1 MEQKPDKEQ
10 SPLCWDSRIEL
21 KWIDFLKND
30 KELKRDSGIL
40 QHKTAIVFIRKFATI
55 PREDINAA
63 DTQAALLDAIEQY
76 GKNNEKAFTRLKDC
90 IESYSKILLVNSRLL
105 TASDYNYER
114 RITSIGKANNQWSEA
129 LEQRGFVP
137 EEDKRL
143 LRRLLKDGE
152 DWRNDWHHKTPPQT
166 DTEKLAEGCKVWL
179 RYIFAVA
186 AISFHYNKS
195 RGGLIFT
202 ADRNCQ
208 LTFTQPEA
216 NPGKQSTFNTLKGVP
231 FQIDAR
237 PGGFHLEITVTEANG
252 RSRMETRTGE
262 IKRDEYLKINIRV
275 GELGRGGVP
284 RFTANPL
291 LAGMAKPANEEGIPF
306 QGGSYR
312 GQTNER
318 KLPHGIGTFIR
329 NGISYGGRFRE
340 GKPEGSFLVKGE
352 GFEYRGTLSFDTM
365 PWGLDRGEMI
375 LTLTDGQRY
384 TYKEAT
390 FRGMHCVRGNLFL
403 DGKLLYKGEFAPPAE
418 GMMSLP
424 QGIGELHSTDGAIY
438 YGEIDN
444 AVPHGRGC
452 LVSNSGTT
460 ATYTDW
466 IAGESTESTDTMRRI
481 TISGDRP
488 AWLFD
493 GDCIVCPVSGT
504 PLTFYYIG
512 SPRLTLRDESGTT
525 LTCPDT
531 EEWNYRFG
539 SPTAQPEPKPKPT
552 AEPEKRTNPT
562 AQPQPVQASGE
573 RKETSQPANEEKEQK
588 LTIEVGNNNK
598 LGFVN
603 EQCHWVI
610 LPQFDGA
617 KEFSEGLAAV
627 KTNGK
632 WGFIDKRGN
641 FVIQPQ
647 YIGGNSFSY
656 GLAQV
661 KVGKK
666 WGFIDK
672 RGNFVIQPQFEDI
685 GIPKEGICA
694 VRPRTIN
701 SKWGFINAQG
711 NFVTP
716 LQFNS
721 ARDFSEGLA
730 AVETNGKWGFIDKQG
745 NVAIQSQFNY
755 AFSFSEGLAAVRTND
770 KWGFIDKRGNFVI
783 QPQFEYAGLCIKGIC
798 NVKLNK
804 KWGFINKQGKFV
816 IQPQFD
822 NMHSFTKDKIVVSVN
837 RECFY
842 INHKGEHISNT
853 QEKKSER
860 KPGQGT
866 AITYD
871 GNYLTGY
878 YPIDKYGDRVGT
890 ILSSDGIYFSENL
903 ARVSLWIKDENE
915 PYDSHLLYGFIDR
928 KGELVIPAKFSSA
941 NNFHEEVAAVA
952 VKGKPLLWGI
962 IDKSG
967 DWVLEPKYAYIDW
980 FEDGKASAKTVEGKR
995 VTLTLRRE

>member
-1 MEQKPDKEQ
+1 MEQKPDKGQ

-40 QHKTAIVFIRKFATI
+40 QHKTAIAFIRKFATI

-63 DTQAALLDAIEQY
+63 DTQTALLDAIEQY

-202 ADRNCQ
+202 ADRDCQ

-306 QGGSYR
+306 QGGTYR

-365 PWGLDRGEMI
+365 PWGLDKGEMI
-375 LTLTDGQRY
+375 LTLADGQRY

-390 FRGMHCVRGNLFL
+390 FRGLHCVRGCLLL
-403 DGKLLYKGEFAPPAE
+403 DGKLLYKGVFAPPAE
-418 GMMSLP
+418 GMLSVP
-424 QGIGELHSTDGAIY
+424 QGNGELHSPDGSIY

-444 AVPHGRGC
+444 VVPHGRGC
-452 LVSNSGTT
+452 LVSNSGTE
-460 ATYTDW
+460 AIYTDW
-466 IAGESTESTDTMRRI
+466 IAGDSTESTDTMRKILLR
-481 TISGDRP
+481 GDRP
-488 AWLFD
+488 AGLFD
-493 GDCIVCPVSGT
+493 GDRIVCPVSGA

-539 SPTAQPEPKPKPT
+539 SPTAQPEPT
-552 AEPEKRTNPT
+552 AESEKRTNPT
-562 AQPQPVQASGE
+562 AQPQPAQASGE
-573 RKETSQPANEEKEQK
+573 RKETSQPANEEKEQE
-588 LTIEVGNNNK
+588 LTTKKGENGK
-598 LGFVN
+598 LGFID
-603 EQCHWVI
+603 EQGHWVI
-610 LPQFDGA
+610 QPRFDGVVWIY
-617 KEFSEGLAAV
+617 KFSEGLVAV
-627 KTNGK
+627 RINGK
-632 WGFIDKRGN
+632 YGFIDKRGN
-641 FVIQPQ
+641 FAIQPRFDDADW
-647 YIGGNSFSY
+647 FSE
-656 GLAQV
+656 GLAKV
-661 KVGKK
+661 KTNGKY
-666 WGFIDK
+666 GFIDK
-672 RGNFVIQPQFEDI
+672 RGNFAIQPRFD
-685 GIPKEGICA
+685 
-694 VRPRTIN
+694 
-701 SKWGFINAQG
+701 
-711 NFVTP
+711 
-716 LQFNS
+716 S
-721 ARDFSEGLA
+721 AWSFTEGLA
-730 AVETNGKWGFIDKQG
+730 MVKTNDKYGFIDKQG
-745 NVAIQSQFNY
+745 DFVIQPRFDDAS
-755 AFSFSEGLAAVRTND
+755 SFSEGLAMVKTND
-770 KWGFIDKRGNFVI
+770 K
-783 QPQFEYAGLCIKGIC
+783 Y
-798 NVKLNK
+798 
-804 KWGFINKQGKFV
+804 GFINKQGDFV
-816 IQPQFD
+816 IQPRFD
-822 NMHSFTKDKIVVSVN
+822 DAWPF
-837 RECFY
+837 F
-842 INHKGEHISNT
+842 KGLAKVQIKGKWFH
-853 QEKKSER
+853 
-860 KPGQGT
+860 
-866 AITYD
+866 
-871 GNYLTGY
+871 
-878 YPIDKYGDRVGT
+878 IDKQGNR
-890 ILSSDGIYFSENL
+890 L
-903 ARVSLWIKDENE
+903 
-915 PYDSHLLYGFIDR
+915 P
-928 KGELVIPAKFSSA
+928 
-941 NNFHEEVAAVA
+941 
-952 VKGKPLLWGI
+952 
-962 IDKSG
+962 
-967 DWVLEPKYAYIDW
+967 
-980 FEDGKASAKTVEGKR
+980 
-995 VTLTLRRE
+995 

>member
-1 MEQKPDKEQ
+1 MEQKPDKGQ

-40 QHKTAIVFIRKFATI
+40 QHKTAIAFIRKFATI

-63 DTQAALLDAIEQY
+63 DTQVALLDAIEQY

-105 TASDYNYER
+105 NASDYNYER

-195 RGGLIFT
+195 RGGLLFT

-284 RFTANPL
+284 RFAANPL

-306 QGGSYR
+306 QGGTYR

-329 NGISYGGRFRE
+329 NGISYGGRFRK

-352 GFEYRGTLSFDTM
+352 GFEYRGTLNFDTM
-365 PWGLDRGEMI
+365 PWGLDKGEMI
-375 LTLTDGQRY
+375 LTLADGQRY

-390 FRGMHCVRGNLFL
+390 FRGMHCVRGCLLL
-403 DGKLLYKGEFAPPAE
+403 DGKLLYKGVFAPPAE
-418 GMMSLP
+418 GMLPVP
-424 QGIGELHSTDGAIY
+424 QGNGELHSPDGSIY

-444 AVPHGRGC
+444 VVPHGRGC
-452 LVSNSGTT
+452 LVSNSGTE
-460 ATYTDW
+460 AIYTDW
-466 IAGESTESTDTMRRI
+466 IAGESTESTDTMRKILLR
-481 TISGDRP
+481 GDRP

-493 GDCIVCPVSGT
+493 GDRIVCPVSGT
-504 PLTFYYIG
+504 TLTFYYIG
-512 SPRLTLRDESGTT
+512 STRLTLRDESGAT

-539 SPTAQPEPKPKPT
+539 NPTAQPEPKPKPT
-552 AEPEKRTNPT
+552 AEPEKRTNST
-562 AQPQPVQASGE
+562 AQPRPAQASGE
-573 RKETSQPANEEKEQK
+573 RKEIRQPANEEKEQK
-588 LTIEVGNNNK
+588 LTEKKGENGKYGYVVERG
-598 LGFVN
+598 
-603 EQCHWVI
+603 HWVI
-610 LPQFDGA
+610 QPRFD
-617 KEFSEGLAAV
+617 F
-627 KTNGK
+627 
-632 WGFIDKRGN
+632 
-641 FVIQPQ
+641 
-647 YIGGNSFSY
+647 
-656 GLAQV
+656 
-661 KVGKK
+661 
-666 WGFIDK
+666 
-672 RGNFVIQPQFEDI
+672 
-685 GIPKEGICA
+685 
-694 VRPRTIN
+694 
-701 SKWGFINAQG
+701 
-711 NFVTP
+711 
-716 LQFNS
+716 
-721 ARDFSEGLA
+721 AR
-730 AVETNGKWGFIDKQG
+730 
-745 NVAIQSQFNY
+745 
-755 AFSFSEGLAAVRTND
+755 SFSEGLALVEIND
-770 KWGFIDKRGNFVI
+770 KWGFIDKRGNFAI
-783 QPQFEYAGLCIKGIC
+783 QPRFDYANWFSEGLAK
-798 NVKLNK
+798 VKTNG
-804 KWGFINKQGKFV
+804 KWGFINQQGRIVIPIQYDYAYPFIQGKAQV
-816 IQPQFD
+816 KQ
-822 NMHSFTKDKIVVSVN
+822 N
-837 RECFY
+837 
-842 INHKGEHISNT
+842 GET
-853 QEKKSER
+853 FR
-860 KPGQGT
+860 
-866 AITYD
+866 
-871 GNYLTGY
+871 
-878 YPIDKYGDRVGT
+878 IDKQ
-890 ILSSDGIYFSENL
+890 
-903 ARVSLWIKDENE
+903 
-915 PYDSHLLYGFIDR
+915 
-928 KGELVIPAKFSSA
+928 
-941 NNFHEEVAAVA
+941 NNRL
-952 VKGKPLLWGI
+952 P
-962 IDKSG
+962 
-967 DWVLEPKYAYIDW
+967 
-980 FEDGKASAKTVEGKR
+980 
-995 VTLTLRRE
+995 

>member
-1 MEQKPDKEQ
+1 MEQKPDKGQ

-40 QHKTAIVFIRKFATI
+40 QHKTAIAFIRKFATI

-63 DTQAALLDAIEQY
+63 DTQVALLDAIEQY

-90 IESYSKILLVNSRLL
+90 IESYSKILLVNNRLL

-195 RGGLIFT
+195 RGGLVFT
-202 ADRNCQ
+202 ADRDCQ

-306 QGGSYR
+306 QGGTYR

-375 LTLTDGQRY
+375 LTLADGQRY

-390 FRGMHCVRGNLFL
+390 FRGMHCVQGCLLLN
-403 DGKLLYKGEFAPPAE
+403 GKLLYKGEFTPTAE
-418 GMMSLP
+418 GMLSVP
-424 QGIGELHSTDGAIY
+424 QGNGELHSPDGSIY

-452 LVSNSGTT
+452 LVSNSGTE
-460 ATYTDW
+460 AIYTDW
-466 IAGESTESTDTMRRI
+466 ITGDSTESTDTMRKILLR
-481 TISGDRP
+481 GDRP

-493 GDCIVCPVSGT
+493 GDRIVCPVSGAT
-504 PLTFYYIG
+504 LTFYYIG
-512 SPRLTLRDESGTT
+512 SPRLTLRDESGAT

-552 AEPEKRTNPT
+552 AEPEKRTNPA
-562 AQPQPVQASGE
+562 AQSRPAAQASGE
-573 RKETSQPANEEKEQK
+573 RKETSQPANEEKEQE
-588 LTIEVGNNNK
+588 LTPKEGENRKYGYVDERG
-598 LGFVN
+598 
-603 EQCHWVI
+603 HWVI
-610 LPQFDGA
+610 QPRFDNA
-617 KEFSEGLAAV
+617 YSFSEGLAAV

-641 FVIQPQ
+641 FAIQP
-647 YIGGNSFSY
+647 
-656 GLAQV
+656 
-661 KVGKK
+661 
-666 WGFIDK
+666 
-672 RGNFVIQPQFEDI
+672 RFEDAAWR
-685 GIPKEGICA
+685 K
-694 VRPRTIN
+694 
-701 SKWGFINAQG
+701 
-711 NFVTP
+711 
-716 LQFNS
+716 
-721 ARDFSEGLA
+721 FSEGLA
-730 AVETNGKWGFIDKQG
+730 PVKTNGKWGFIDKQG
-745 NVAIQSQFNY
+745 NFAIQPRFED
-755 AFSFSEGLAAVRTND
+755 AHSFFEGLALVKTNGKYGFIDKRGNFAIQPRFEDAYSFHKGLVQVKIND
-770 KWGFIDKRGNFVI
+770 KWGFIDKRGNWV
-783 QPQFEYAGLCIKGIC
+783 FEPIYESIVTFDNGKVWAKSIKG
-798 NVKLNK
+798 
-804 KWGFINKQGKFV
+804 W
-816 IQPQFD
+816 
-822 NMHSFTKDKIVVSVN
+822 
-837 RECFY
+837 
-842 INHKGEHISNT
+842 
-853 QEKKSER
+853 
-860 KPGQGT
+860 
-866 AITYD
+866 
-871 GNYLTGY
+871 
-878 YPIDKYGDRVGT
+878 
-890 ILSSDGIYFSENL
+890 
-903 ARVSLWIKDENE
+903 
-915 PYDSHLLYGFIDR
+915 
-928 KGELVIPAKFSSA
+928 
-941 NNFHEEVAAVA
+941 
-952 VKGKPLLWGI
+952 
-962 IDKSG
+962 
-967 DWVLEPKYAYIDW
+967 
-980 FEDGKASAKTVEGKR
+980 
-995 VTLTLRRE
+995 VTLPPI

>member
-1 MEQKPDKEQ
+1 MEQKPDKGQ

-40 QHKTAIVFIRKFATI
+40 QHKTAIAFIRKFATI

-63 DTQAALLDAIEQY
+63 DTQTALLDAIEQY

-152 DWRNDWHHKTPPQT
+152 DWRNDWHHKTPPQM

-202 ADRNCQ
+202 ADRDCQ

-284 RFTANPL
+284 RFAANPL

-306 QGGSYR
+306 QGGTYR

-375 LTLTDGQRY
+375 LTLADGQRY

-390 FRGMHCVRGNLFL
+390 FRGLHCVRGCLLL
-403 DGKLLYKGEFAPPAE
+403 DGKLLYKGVFAPPAE
-418 GMMSLP
+418 GMLSVP
-424 QGIGELHSTDGAIY
+424 QGNGELHSPDGSIY

-444 AVPHGRGC
+444 VVPHGRGC
-452 LVSNSGTT
+452 LVSNSGTE
-460 ATYTDW
+460 AIYTDW
-466 IAGESTESTDTMRRI
+466 IAGESTESTDTMRKILLR
-481 TISGDRP
+481 GDRP

-493 GDCIVCPVSGT
+493 GDRIVCPVSGT
-504 PLTFYYIG
+504 TLTFYYIG
-512 SPRLTLRDESGTT
+512 STRLTLRDESGAT

-562 AQPQPVQASGE
+562 AQPQPANNRGKQELILKKGQNGWFGFADRQGNWIVKPQFDAVDSFSDGLACVRKNWKYGFINEQGHIVIPLKFDFAFSFYNGKNKVQLNGE
-573 RKETSQPANEEKEQK
+573 WFYIDKQGNRISEWEETHQPANEEKEQELARK
-588 LTIEVGNNNK
+588 EGENGK
-598 LGFVN
+598 YGFVD
-603 EQCHWVI
+603 ERGDWKI
-610 LPQFDGA
+610 YPQYD
-617 KEFSEGLAAV
+617 EIDTFSEGLARIKLKGQYGYINKQGKIIIKCQFIRALAFSEGLACV
-627 KTNGK
+627 KINEKYGFIDKQGVLIIPAKFDSANFFREGLGKIKINSKWGFSDKSGNLVIPAKFDNVEHFSEGLARIITNGK
-632 WGFIDKRGN
+632 YGFIDKRGN
-641 FVIQPQ
+641 FAIQPR
-647 YIGGNSFSY
+647 FDF
-656 GLAQV
+656 A
-661 KVGKK
+661 
-666 WGFIDK
+666 
-672 RGNFVIQPQFEDI
+672 
-685 GIPKEGICA
+685 
-694 VRPRTIN
+694 T
-701 SKWGFINAQG
+701 
-711 NFVTP
+711 
-716 LQFNS
+716 
-721 ARDFSEGLA
+721 DFS
-730 AVETNGKWGFIDKQG
+730 NGKAKVKQNGHTFHIDKQG
-745 NVAIQSQFNY
+745 NR
-755 AFSFSEGLAAVRTND
+755 L
-770 KWGFIDKRGNFVI
+770 
-783 QPQFEYAGLCIKGIC
+783 P
-798 NVKLNK
+798 
-804 KWGFINKQGKFV
+804 
-816 IQPQFD
+816 
-822 NMHSFTKDKIVVSVN
+822 
-837 RECFY
+837 
-842 INHKGEHISNT
+842 
-853 QEKKSER
+853 
-860 KPGQGT
+860 
-866 AITYD
+866 
-871 GNYLTGY
+871 
-878 YPIDKYGDRVGT
+878 
-890 ILSSDGIYFSENL
+890 
-903 ARVSLWIKDENE
+903 
-915 PYDSHLLYGFIDR
+915 
-928 KGELVIPAKFSSA
+928 
-941 NNFHEEVAAVA
+941 
-952 VKGKPLLWGI
+952 
-962 IDKSG
+962 
-967 DWVLEPKYAYIDW
+967 
-980 FEDGKASAKTVEGKR
+980 
-995 VTLTLRRE
+995 

>member
-63 DTQAALLDAIEQY
+63 DTQVALLDAIEQY

-202 ADRNCQ
+202 ADRDCQ

-306 QGGSYR
+306 QGGTYR

-352 GFEYRGTLSFDTM
+352 GFEYRGTLNFDTM
-365 PWGLDRGEMI
+365 PWGLDKGEMI
-375 LTLTDGQRY
+375 LTLADGQRY

-390 FRGMHCVRGNLFL
+390 FRGMHCVRGCLLL
-403 DGKLLYKGEFAPPAE
+403 DGKLLYKGVFAPPAE
-418 GMMSLP
+418 GMLPVP
-424 QGIGELHSTDGAIY
+424 QGNGELHSPDGSIY

-444 AVPHGRGC
+444 VVPHGRGC
-452 LVSNSGTT
+452 LVSNSGTE
-460 ATYTDW
+460 AIYTDW
-466 IAGESTESTDTMRRI
+466 IAGESTESTDTMRKILLR
-481 TISGDRP
+481 GDRP

-493 GDCIVCPVSGT
+493 GDRIVCPVSGT
-504 PLTFYYIG
+504 TLTFYYIG
-512 SPRLTLRDESGTT
+512 SPRLTLRDESGAT

-531 EEWNYRFG
+531 EEWNYSFG
-539 SPTAQPEPKPKPT
+539 SPTDQPEPKPKPT

-562 AQPQPVQASGE
+562 AQPQPAQASGE
-573 RKETSQPANEEKEQK
+573 QKETHQPANEEKEQELARK
-588 LTIEVGNNNK
+588 EGENGK
-598 LGFVN
+598 YGFVD
-603 EQCHWVI
+603 ERGDWKI
-610 LPQFDGA
+610 YPQYD
-617 KEFSEGLAAV
+617 EIDTFSEGLARIKLKGQYGYINKQGKIIIKCQFIRALAFSEGLACV
-627 KTNGK
+627 KINEK
-632 WGFIDKRGN
+632 YGFIDKQGVLIIPAKFDSAN
-641 FVIQPQ
+641 F
-647 YIGGNSFSY
+647 FRE
-656 GLAQV
+656 GL
-661 KVGKK
+661 GKIK
-666 WGFIDK
+666 
-672 RGNFVIQPQFEDI
+672 
-685 GIPKEGICA
+685 
-694 VRPRTIN
+694 IN
-701 SKWGFINAQG
+701 SKWGFSDKSG
-711 NFVTP
+711 N
-716 LQFNS
+716 
-721 ARDFSEGLA
+721 
-730 AVETNGKWGFIDKQG
+730 
-745 NVAIQSQFNY
+745 
-755 AFSFSEGLAAVRTND
+755 
-770 KWGFIDKRGNFVI
+770 
-783 QPQFEYAGLCIKGIC
+783 
-798 NVKLNK
+798 
-804 KWGFINKQGKFV
+804 
-816 IQPQFD
+816 
-822 NMHSFTKDKIVVSVN
+822 
-837 RECFY
+837 
-842 INHKGEHISNT
+842 
-853 QEKKSER
+853 
-860 KPGQGT
+860 
-866 AITYD
+866 
-871 GNYLTGY
+871 
-878 YPIDKYGDRVGT
+878 
-890 ILSSDGIYFSENL
+890 
-903 ARVSLWIKDENE
+903 
-915 PYDSHLLYGFIDR
+915 
-928 KGELVIPAKFSSA
+928 LVIPAKFDNVEHFSEGLARIIINGKYGFINQQGRIVIPIQYDYA
-941 NNFHEEVAAVA
+941 NSFIQGKAKVEQNGETFFINQQGNRI
-952 VKGKPLLWGI
+952 GKP
-962 IDKSG
+962 DKQS
-967 DWVLEPKYAYIDW
+967 I
-980 FEDGKASAKTVEGKR
+980 
-995 VTLTLRRE
+995 TL

>member
-10 SPLCWDSRIEL
+10 PPLCWDSRIEL

-76 GKNNEKAFTRLKDC
+76 GKNNEKAFTKLKDC

-152 DWRNDWHHKTPPQT
+152 DWRNDWNHKTPPQT

-195 RGGLIFT
+195 RGGLLFT

-284 RFTANPL
+284 RFAANPL
-291 LAGMAKPANEEGIPF
+291 LAGMAKPANDEGIPF
-306 QGGSYR
+306 QGGTYR
-312 GQTNER
+312 GQTNEQ

-352 GFEYRGTLSFDTM
+352 GFEYRGTLNFDTM

-375 LTLTDGQRY
+375 LTLADGQRY

-390 FRGMHCVRGNLFL
+390 FRGMHCVRGCLLL
-403 DGKLLYKGEFAPPAE
+403 DGKLLYKGEFTPTAE
-418 GMMSLP
+418 GMLSVP
-424 QGIGELHSTDGAIY
+424 QGNGELHSPDGSIY

-452 LVSNSGTT
+452 LVSNSGTE
-460 ATYTDW
+460 AIYTDW
-466 IAGESTESTDTMRRI
+466 IAGDSTVSTDTMRKILLR
-481 TISGDRP
+481 GDRP
-488 AWLFD
+488 AWLFN
-493 GDCIVCPVSGT
+493 GDRIVCPVSGT
-504 PLTFYYIG
+504 TLTFYYIG
-512 SPRLTLRDESGTT
+512 SPCLTLRDESGAT

-539 SPTAQPEPKPKPT
+539 SPTAQPEPT
-552 AEPEKRTNPT
+552 TEPEKRTNPT
-562 AQPQPVQASGE
+562 AHPQPD
-573 RKETSQPANEEKEQK
+573 NEEKEQK
-588 LTIEVGNNNK
+588 LTKKKGEKGKYGYVDERG
-598 LGFVN
+598 
-603 EQCHWVI
+603 HWVI
-610 LPQFDGA
+610 QPRFDDA
-617 KEFSEGLAAV
+617 SSFSEGLTRV

-641 FVIQPQ
+641 FAIQPRFDDA
-647 YIGGNSFSY
+647 SS
-656 GLAQV
+656 
-661 KVGKK
+661 
-666 WGFIDK
+666 
-672 RGNFVIQPQFEDI
+672 
-685 GIPKEGICA
+685 
-694 VRPRTIN
+694 
-701 SKWGFINAQG
+701 
-711 NFVTP
+711 
-716 LQFNS
+716 
-721 ARDFSEGLA
+721 FSEGLA
-730 AVETNGKWGFIDKQG
+730 KVKTNEKWGFIDKQG
-745 NVAIQSQFNY
+745 DFAIQPRFDDAS
-755 AFSFSEGLAAVRTND
+755 SFSEGLARVKTNG
-770 KWGFIDKRGNFVI
+770 K
-783 QPQFEYAGLCIKGIC
+783 YS
-798 NVKLNK
+798 
-804 KWGFINKQGKFV
+804 FINKQGDWAIKPLFDFV
-816 IQPQFD
+816 WSFSEGLAPVEINEKYGFIDKLGNWTIQPQFD
-822 NMHSFTKDKIVVSVN
+822 NVN
-837 RECFY
+837 IFV
-842 INHKGEHISNT
+842 NG
-853 QEKKSER
+853 
-860 KPGQGT
+860 
-866 AITYD
+866 
-871 GNYLTGY
+871 
-878 YPIDKYGDRVGT
+878 
-890 ILSSDGIYFSENL
+890 
-903 ARVSLWIKDENE
+903 
-915 PYDSHLLYGFIDR
+915 
-928 KGELVIPAKFSSA
+928 
-941 NNFHEEVAAVA
+941 
-952 VKGKPLLWGI
+952 
-962 IDKSG
+962 
-967 DWVLEPKYAYIDW
+967 
-980 FEDGKASAKTVEGKR
+980 GKAKQI
-995 VTLTLRRE
+995 

>member
-1 MEQKPDKEQ
+1 MEQKPDKGQ

-40 QHKTAIVFIRKFATI
+40 QHKTAIAFIRKFATI

-129 LEQRGFVP
+129 LEQCGFVP

-202 ADRNCQ
+202 ADRDCQ

-237 PGGFHLEITVTEANG
+237 PGSFHLEITVTEANG

-306 QGGSYR
+306 QGGTYR

-352 GFEYRGTLSFDTM
+352 GFEYRGTLSFNTI

-375 LTLTDGQRY
+375 LTLADGQRY

-390 FRGMHCVRGNLFL
+390 FRGMHCVRGCLL
-403 DGKLLYKGEFAPPAE
+403 VDGKLLYKGMFAPPAE
-418 GMMSLP
+418 GMLSVP
-424 QGIGELHSTDGAIY
+424 QGNGELHSPDGSIY

-444 AVPHGRGC
+444 VVPHGRGC
-452 LVSNSGTT
+452 LVSNSGTE
-460 ATYTDW
+460 AIYTDW
-466 IAGESTESTDTMRRI
+466 IAGDSTESTDTMRKILLR
-481 TISGDRP
+481 GDRP

-493 GDCIVCPVSGT
+493 GDRIVCPVSGT
-504 PLTFYYIG
+504 TLTFYYIG
-512 SPRLTLRDESGTT
+512 SPRLTLRDESGAT

-539 SPTAQPEPKPKPT
+539 SPTDQPEPKPKPT
-552 AEPEKRTNPT
+552 AEPERRTNST
-562 AQPQPVQASGE
+562 AQPRPAQASGE
-573 RKETSQPANEEKEQK
+573 QKETHQPANEEKEQELARK
-588 LTIEVGNNNK
+588 EGENGK
-598 LGFVN
+598 YGFVN
-603 EQCHWVI
+603 EQGDWKI
-610 LPQFDGA
+610 YPQYD
-617 KEFSEGLAAV
+617 EIDTFSEGLARIKMKGQYGYINKQGKIIIKCQFIRALAFSEGLACV
-627 KTNGK
+627 KINEK
-632 WGFIDKRGN
+632 YCFIDKQGVLIIPAKFDSAN
-641 FVIQPQ
+641 F
-647 YIGGNSFSY
+647 FRE
-656 GLAQV
+656 GL
-661 KVGKK
+661 GKIK
-666 WGFIDK
+666 
-672 RGNFVIQPQFEDI
+672 
-685 GIPKEGICA
+685 
-694 VRPRTIN
+694 IN
-701 SKWGFINAQG
+701 SKWGFSDKSG
-711 NFVTP
+711 N
-716 LQFNS
+716 
-721 ARDFSEGLA
+721 
-730 AVETNGKWGFIDKQG
+730 
-745 NVAIQSQFNY
+745 
-755 AFSFSEGLAAVRTND
+755 
-770 KWGFIDKRGNFVI
+770 
-783 QPQFEYAGLCIKGIC
+783 
-798 NVKLNK
+798 
-804 KWGFINKQGKFV
+804 
-816 IQPQFD
+816 
-822 NMHSFTKDKIVVSVN
+822 
-837 RECFY
+837 
-842 INHKGEHISNT
+842 
-853 QEKKSER
+853 
-860 KPGQGT
+860 
-866 AITYD
+866 
-871 GNYLTGY
+871 
-878 YPIDKYGDRVGT
+878 
-890 ILSSDGIYFSENL
+890 
-903 ARVSLWIKDENE
+903 
-915 PYDSHLLYGFIDR
+915 
-928 KGELVIPAKFSSA
+928 LVIPAKFDNVEHFSEGLAIIIINGKYGFINQQGRIVIPIQYDYA
-941 NNFHEEVAAVA
+941 NSFIQGKAK
-952 VKGKPLLWGI
+952 VKQNGETFYINQQGNRIGKP
-962 IDKSG
+962 DKQS
-967 DWVLEPKYAYIDW
+967 I
-980 FEDGKASAKTVEGKR
+980 
-995 VTLTLRRE
+995 TL